1 MRRHSRATGAVAIA
15 HTLAPTTQFQ
25 LNEVRVH
32 LNAAGAAND
41 LTITLTAAAGAAYNQ
56 VLLTQAM
63 AGITDIILLPAQPHD
78 FIAGDAIVIAWLNA
92 GAVTYGVDVI
102 WSRTA

>member
-1 MRRHSRATGAVAIA
+1 MRMHSRATGAVAIN

-32 LNAAGAAND
+32 LSAAGAAND

-56 VLLTQAM
+56 ILLTQPMTAVS
-63 AGITDIILLPAQPHD
+63 DIILLPAQPHD
-78 FIAGDAIVIAWLNA
+78 FIAGDAIVVYWLNA